1 MARSTVGATICISDK
16 SWKRRCLK
24 RLLETPRLNSINLHL
39 LDPHDDFLRSF
50 KLISTIS
57 FANALP
63 SGLGHFFGST
73 LVWPFDKEI
82 LTFTWVLVRS
92 KCLSENNFSKEI
104 TSFGQELMMDKYW
117 YFVLSYIHK
126 LLTMKSNLWKSKGF
140 YKTLYL
146 SVTNL
151 IFELISTHSTSPL
164 DLKLTES
171 ITSRKCSLPRCL
183 KMMTSCNLVLWT

>member
-1 MARSTVGATICISDK
+1 MSDK
-16 SWKRRCLK
+16 SWKHRCLK

-39 LDPHDDFLRSF
+39 LDPHDDFLWSF

-63 SGLGHFFGST
+63 LGLGHLFGST

-82 LTFTWVLVRS
+82 LTFKWALVRS
-92 KCLSENNFSKEI
+92 KCLSENNFPKKI
-104 TSFGQELMMDKYW
+104 TAFGQEWVVDKYW
-117 YFVLSYIHK
+117 HIVLSYIYK
-126 LLTMKSNLWKSKGF
+126 QLTMKSNLWNSKGF

-151 IFELISTHSTSPL
+151 TVEIISTYSTCPL
-164 DLKLTES
+164 ELKLNPLLHAS
-171 ITSRKCSLPRCL
+171 ACYSVVWK
-183 KMMTSCNLVLWT
+183 W